1 MVPHHPYCEQQVP
14 KVLPVQVCP
23 DVPPQVP
30 SGLTVSFGVE
40 LEEVLLLV
48 DEVLDFEVEVEV
60 IVDDVEDFD
69 ELDEVEDFDELDEPV
84 PVHVPEAGLQPAPQ
98 YEVVLP
104 Q

>member
-1 MVPHHPYCEQQVP
+1 
-14 KVLPVQVCP
+14 
-23 DVPPQVP
+23 VP

-40 LEEVLLLV
+40 VEEVLLLV

-60 IVDDVEDFD
+60 VVDDVDELDELD
-69 ELDEVEDFDELDEPV
+69 ELDEVEDFDKLDEPV
-84 PVHVPEAGLQPAPQ
+84 PVHVPEAGLQLAPQ

>member
-1 MVPHHPYCEQQVP
+1 MP

-30 SGLTVSFGVE
+30 SGLTVSFVGVE
-40 LEEVLLLV
+40 VEAVLLLV
-48 DEVLDFEVEVEV
+48 DELLDFEVEVEV
-60 IVDDVEDFD
+60 FVDDVEDFD
-69 ELDEVEDFDELDEPV
+69 ELDELDEPV
-84 PVHVPEAGLQPAPQ
+84 PVQVPEAGLQPAPQ

>member
-1 MVPHHPYCEQQVP
+1 
-14 KVLPVQVCP
+14 
-23 DVPPQVP
+23 VP
-30 SGLTVSFGVE
+30 SGLTVSFVGVE
-40 LEEVLLLV
+40 VEAVLLFV

-60 IVDDVEDFD
+60 EVFVDDVEDFD

>member
-1 MVPHHPYCEQQVP
+1 MVPHHPYWEQQLP

-30 SGLTVSFGVE
+30 SGLTVRVGVE
-40 LEEVLLLV
+40 V
-48 DEVLDFEVEVEV
+48 DEVLLFVDELLDFETEVEVLV
-60 IVDDVEDFD
+60 D
-69 ELDEVEDFDELDEPV
+69 ELDEVEDFDELLDRDELV

-98 YEVVLP
+98 YAEVLP